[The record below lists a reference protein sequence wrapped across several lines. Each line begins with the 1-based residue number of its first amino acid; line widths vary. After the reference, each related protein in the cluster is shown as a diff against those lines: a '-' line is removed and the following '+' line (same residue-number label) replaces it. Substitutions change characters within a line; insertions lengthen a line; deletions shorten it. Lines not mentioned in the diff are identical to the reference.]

1 MSKPIEPLEAP
12 AGEGAAQAIP
22 STPFIHRIR
31 VRWADCD
38 PASIAYTGQIPRFA
52 LEAIEAWWEHH
63 VGLDWYA
70 LNLDRNIG
78 TPFVHMTLDFR
89 SPVTPRHILEC
100 AVSLARLGNR
110 SIAHRVMARQ
120 DGALCFEGAFVAVF
134 VDAEAM
140 KPCTPPADILQAILA
155 HRGEA

>member
-1 MSKPIEPLEAP
+1 LEAP
-12 AGEGAAQAIP
+12 AGEHAAQAFA
-22 STPFIHRIR
+22 SALFIHRIR

-63 VGLDWYA
+63 VDRDWYA
-70 LNLDRNIG
+70 LNLDRNLG

-89 SPVTPRHILEC
+89 SSVAGHRSRLATFSNARCRWRGWATAPLPIASWPSERR
-100 AVSLARLGNR
+100 AV
-110 SIAHRVMARQ
+110 
-120 DGALCFEGAFVAVF
+120 FEGEFVAVF

-140 KPCTPPADILQAILA
+140 KPRNPPADILQAILA
-155 HRGEA
+155 HRREA